1 MKDFFDQFDWC
12 YFLWISVIV
21 IFGGALLLLI
31 GSEFKF
37 FLELLGLILGI
48 GAISLLIYVLVW
60 VFKEKRNA

>member
-1 MKDFFDQFDWC
+1 MKNFFDQFDWC

-21 IFGGALLLLI
+21 IFGGALLFLI

-37 FLELLGLILGI
+37 FLELFGLTLGI
-48 GAISLLIYVLVW
+48 GAVSLLIYVLIW